1 MFVLLHI
8 PKGSTNQ
15 HWQSHFRDCGK
26 FWWIAWLCGAKSS
39 AKSFVHNGRIYVHC
53 WTKAYAW
60 QHYWGHAWQDESF
73 WVLPIITEGLLRCL
87 VAGKVTGTAQGWM
100 FSCHYVF
107 LCGCGCV
114 SSVFEGTGTRTNTQA
129 VRLWGC
135 DCDLIH
141 ECNLNLIRTC
151 NPHMLHTTYL
161 YLPLKLPNCQS
172 PRINKTT
179 QNLAPAFHLQ
189 NAECVAWVRTSYTSP
204 TTAIVCMT
212 ASSRALN
219 LQPCSSPG
227 REDIWWCAGGRA

>member
-15 HWQSHFRDCGK
+15 HWQSHFRDRGK

-73 WVLPIITEGLLRCL
+73 WALPIITEGLLRCL
-87 VAGKVTGTAQGWM
+87 VAGKVTIKWQARHRHRDEC
-100 FSCHYVF
+100 FHVIYVF
-107 LCGCGCV
+107 SLWLCGCD
-114 SSVFEGTGTRTNTQA
+114 
-129 VRLWGC
+129 C

-151 NPHMLHTTYL
+151 NPHMLHTTYYIPVL
-161 YLPLKLPNCQS
+161 
-172 PRINKTT
+172 TT
-179 QNLAPAFHLQ
+179 QVTQL
-189 NAECVAWVRTSYTSP
+189 SKP
-204 TTAIVCMT
+204 THKQDNTKPCPCIPLDMFIFMIVHCHCLC
-212 ASSRALN
+212 R
-219 LQPCSSPG
+219 
-227 REDIWWCAGGRA
+227 I